1 MSRYTV
7 LRLNRFIRAFIKR
20 RTGIE
25 FTASKV
31 RISSKCKFES
41 PCRITGAVNC
51 KTHIEVGAFTTFDG
65 EECDGRIKNVKIGR
79 YCSVAKHVDIGLPQH
94 PIDWLSIHPLQYFP
108 DYKKWSRITGKK
120 VSIKEFSGEAGMT
133 EIGNDVWIGDH
144 VVIMSGVKIGNGAI
158 VAAGAVVT
166 RDVPP
171 YAIVGGVPARIIK
184 YRFDENTIGRLIDL
198 QWWKYDIADFGEVD
212 WANVSDSIDKIE
224 KAIAGGL
231 KDYKGIVFG
240 KNELTEFSLS
250 SLWVKML
257 CGLSIVKKIGL
268 LKRG

>member
-1 MSRYTV
+1 MSRYAV
-7 LRLNRFIRAFIKR
+7 LRMNRLIRALVKR
-20 RTGIE
+20 WTGIE
-25 FTASKV
+25 FTAGKV
-31 RISSKCKFES
+31 RISPECRFEA

-65 EECDGRIKNVKIGR
+65 EECDGRIRNVKIGR

-108 DYKKWSRITGKK
+108 DYKKWSRITRKK
-120 VSIKEFSGEAGMT
+120 VSIKEFSSESGMT

-198 QWWKYDIADFGEVD
+198 QWWKYDIADLGEVD
-212 WANVSDSIDKIE
+212 WADINVAVDVVKKRIDERIAPYQPKVYDSKS
-224 KAIAGGL
+224 L
-231 KDYKGIVFG
+231 RV
-240 KNELTEFSLS
+240 FSLRNFWMWP
-250 SLWVKML
+250 LIGVKGR
-257 CGLSIVKKIGL
+257 C
-268 LKRG
+268 R